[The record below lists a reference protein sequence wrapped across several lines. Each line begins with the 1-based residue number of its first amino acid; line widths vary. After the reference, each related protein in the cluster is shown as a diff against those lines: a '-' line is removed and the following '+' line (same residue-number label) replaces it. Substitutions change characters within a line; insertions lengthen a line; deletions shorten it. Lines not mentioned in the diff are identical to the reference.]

1 LDGAALRDETLDGVG
16 HVGDPGLA
24 AELTIGKDLEPD
36 LFLAVQCIADGDV
49 FLLGQG
55 GLREL
60 AAGLRLA
67 RTEESGGPEQA
78 ADVVGAERPWR
89 HAISVSADGPEGRR
103 TVPTAAAR
111 LLFEC
116 RKTREMKAAPACRR
130 SAEVCRPPLRGSCSS
145 VERKKNEEV

>member
-1 LDGAALRDETLDGVG
+1 LDDAALCDETLDGVG

-24 AELTIGKDLEPD
+24 AELTVGKDLEPD
-36 LFLAVQCIADGDV
+36 LSLAVQRLEDGGV

-55 GLREL
+55 GLRDL
-60 AAGLRLA
+60 AAGLRIA

-111 LLFEC
+111 L
-116 RKTREMKAAPACRR
+116 
-130 SAEVCRPPLRGSCSS
+130 PLRVSK
-145 VERKKNEEV
+145 EKR